1 MSDIVAYYRRRAGE
15 YEEIY
20 DWKDYD
26 RQEEQKLIAE
36 AIKDYLARRRVLE
49 VACGTGY
56 WTKILSET
64 VERIVATDIREDVI
78 ELAKLKKYRC
88 PIEFEREDAYDL
100 TFDDDSFD
108 VGLAFSWF
116 SHIPRERIHPF
127 LKEFHRVLQ
136 DGASVLIAE
145 TSMSRA

>member
-1 MSDIVAYYRRRAGE
+1 MSDVFENYRRRTGE
-15 YEEIY
+15 YEIY
-20 DWKDYD
+20 DWKDD
-26 RQEEQKLIAE
+26 NRQEEQGLIE
-36 AIKDYLARRRVLE
+36 KAIKDYLAGRRVLE

-64 VERIVATDIREDVI
+64 AERIVATDIGEEVI

-88 PIEFEREDAYDL
+88 PIEFERENANDL

-108 VGLAFSWF
+108 GGLAFSRF
-116 SHIPRERIHPF
+116 YHIPRERIHPF
-127 LKEFHRVLQ
+127 LKEFHHVVQ
-136 DGASVLIAE
+136 DGVRVLIAE